1 MVDQGI
7 IAGCAGGGFENIC
20 AAADILKGNKKVKDF
35 PVEGADKSKLYINKA
50 EMETLGITIP
60 QSVLDRAE
68 MM

>member
-1 MVDQGI
+1 M
-7 IAGCAGGGFENIC
+7 
-20 AAADILKGNKKVKDF
+20 AAEILKGNKKVKHYPD
-35 PVEGADKSKLYINKA
+35 EGADKSKLYIKKA

>member
-1 MVDQGI
+1 M
-7 IAGCAGGGFENIC
+7 
-20 AAADILKGNKKVKDF
+20 AAEILKGNKKVKDF